1 MKPSRNQILC
11 PTFYAIIYMIINKAK
26 WTVPDPF
33 VQAVYVGVCSVHLKP
48 IGPSKVDCH
57 ACVCSD
63 FTLSDTLMLAYGP
76 THGLFQTWNPPNT
89 MVCSRARTRQS
100 RQVESEFF

>member
-1 MKPSRNQILC
+1 
-11 PTFYAIIYMIINKAK
+11 MIINKAK
-26 WTVPDPF
+26 WTVPDTF
-33 VQAVYVGVCSVHLKP
+33 VQAVYVGVCSVYLKP

-100 RQVESEFF
+100 RQVESELF